1 MYKLILGNTKINI
14 TDEIERKDAIAAA
27 KQAISEAGEQGKLLS
42 QIDIYL
48 EDQEIKVTTVER
60 TGTRTSRKTIKQ
72 SMLDAIV
79 ISAQEKLYPSGE
91 FSDKNLWFDIDTG
104 QEWFGSEI
112 EVARTDIIEK
122 LKEWI
127 KTV

>member
-1 MYKLILGNTKINI
+1 MYKLILGNTKINV
-14 TDEIERKDAIAAA
+14 TDEIDRKDAISAA

-48 EDQEIKVTTVER
+48 EEQEIKVSTVER
-60 TGTRTSRKTIKQ
+60 TGSRTSRKTIKQ

-79 ISAQEKLYPSGE
+79 ISAQEKLYPSGD
-91 FSDKNLWFDIDTG
+91 FTDKDLWFDIDTG
-104 QEWFGSEI
+104 QEWYGNDIEI
-112 EVARTDIIEK
+112 ARTDIIEK